1 MEPNKKIVIAKK
13 LQVVRAKRDKL
24 ETEKQG
30 YLSKG
35 MLDDAQVNQMLIMR
49 CEREMLNLHVEYNLV
64 EA

>member
-35 MLDDAQVNQMLIMR
+35 MLDAAQVNQMLIMR